1 MNESNKCSQRDRD
14 CERER
19 NGGRAVQMSVERE
32 RDIERKGESEKRE
45 REN

>member
-1 MNESNKCSQRDRD
+1 MI
-14 CERER
+14 
-19 NGGRAVQMSVERE
+19 VERK

>member
-1 MNESNKCSQRDRD
+1 
-14 CERER
+14 
-19 NGGRAVQMSVERE
+19 MSVERE